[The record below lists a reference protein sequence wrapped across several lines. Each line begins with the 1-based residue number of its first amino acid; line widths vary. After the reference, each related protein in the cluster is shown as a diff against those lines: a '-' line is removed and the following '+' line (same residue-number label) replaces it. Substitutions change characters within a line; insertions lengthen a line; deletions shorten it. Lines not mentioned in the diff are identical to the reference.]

1 MDQYERY
8 IDYINKNILPYID
21 YNRLQESYGTEDKSY
36 AKMTLY
42 TLHEAARQIYGPAL
56 FCHGG
61 LDFAL
66 VPGVI
71 SSRENGNVCLALLG
85 IDLMSSG
92 EHCSTDFLTQYGVV
106 SQGHVEDK
114 GIQTFMKE
122 KYGAYHYGYT
132 LDIAGDIHVRPG
144 DLPQEIREIL
154 STFEAHAAEL
164 TDRILQDENEADEDL
179 EL

>member
-71 SSRENGNVCLALLG
+71 SSRENGNVCLAP
-85 IDLMSSG
+85 
-92 EHCSTDFLTQYGVV
+92 
-106 SQGHVEDK
+106 
-114 GIQTFMKE
+114 
-122 KYGAYHYGYT
+122 
-132 LDIAGDIHVRPG
+132 AGD
-144 DLPQEIREIL
+144 
-154 STFEAHAAEL
+154 
-164 TDRILQDENEADEDL
+164 
-179 EL
+179 